1 MIKVNHIWI
10 GGYLIKGV
18 QAMIDRR
25 IFNLPGAKK
34 IVGILGLL
42 VFIQG
47 FMILF
52 QGKFLAESIV
62 GLWKRQPLTSITTT
76 TILFAVVF
84 LLRHILTLLKNRVVA
99 PFVNKTAQS
108 LRAQLMAKLFKIGP
122 AATAA
127 KGTGSLV
134 TMAVDGVDQIQNYL
148 QLVFIKVFDMMVIP
162 WILLVYLF
170 FIRWQESVF
179 LLLIYPIIILFMI
192 ILGFAAQAKADQ
204 QYAGYQRLSNNFV
217 DTLRGL
223 PTLKQLG
230 LSKQY
235 SKNVFSVSE
244 DYRKQTLSVLTIAVL
259 STFALDFF
267 TTLSIAVV
275 AVFLGLGLIKGSIA
289 LLPALIMLV
298 LSPEYFLPIRNFAND
313 YHATLDGKNAMTA
326 IFEVLDLPEIKDQDQ
341 LKKLPAGWQAD
352 DELTFEHV
360 DVSYQDVDR
369 DPNQLSDAT
378 LHDISFSVKGYQKIG
393 LIGKSGSGK
402 TTLIDTLSGFLTPQV
417 GSGTIKVNQQV
428 LSHLAQDSW
437 KQNFLYIPQSPYLFH
452 DTIENNIRFYT
463 PTATS
468 EQVQTAAGQAGLSD
482 WLASLP
488 TGLQTKI
495 GEGNR
500 GVSGGQAQRI
510 ALARAFLD
518 QQRKILLFDE
528 PTAHLDIETE
538 AELKEAMT
546 PIFANHLVFFA
557 THRLH
562 WLNQMDYVLVLDEG
576 KLVQQ
581 GTPDELSK
589 QPGAYAQLVS
599 DMGGGQ

>member
-1 MIKVNHIWI
+1 
-10 GGYLIKGV
+10 
-18 QAMIDRR
+18 MIDRR

-52 QGKFLAESIV
+52 QGKFLSESIV

-76 TILFAVVF
+76 TILFAVAF
-84 LLRHILTLLKNRVVA
+84 LLRHTLTMLKNRIVA
-99 PFVNKTAQS
+99 PFVNRTAQS
-108 LRAQLMAKLFKIGP
+108 LRSRLMAKLFKIGP
-122 AATAA
+122 AATNA
-127 KGTGSLV
+127 KGTGSVV

-235 SKNVFSVSE
+235 AKNVFTVSE

-313 YHATLDGKNAMTA
+313 YHATLNGKNAMTA
-326 IFEVLDLPEIKDQDQ
+326 IFEVLELPEIKDQDQ
-341 LKKLPAGWQAD
+341 LEALPAGWGPD
-352 DELTFEHV
+352 DELSFENV
-360 DVSYQDVDR
+360 NVSYQDVDR
-369 DPNQLSDAT
+369 DPNQISDAT
-378 LHDISFSVKGYQKIG
+378 LHDISFTVTGYQKIG

-402 TTLIDTLSGFLTPQV
+402 TTLIDTLSGFLTPQDDA
-417 GSGTIKVNQQV
+417 GTIKVNRQKV
-428 LSHLAQDSW
+428 AHLAQNNW
-437 KQNFLYIPQSPYLFH
+437 KKNFLYIPQSPYLFH

-463 PTATS
+463 PTATAQ
-468 EQVQTAAGQAGLSD
+468 QVQAAAQQAGLEQ
-482 WLASLP
+482 WLAQLP
-488 TGLQTKI
+488 DGLQTKI

-538 AELKEAMT
+538 AELKQTMM

-581 GTPDELSK
+581 GKPAELSK
-589 QPGAYAQLVS
+589 QPGAYAQLIS
-599 DMGGGQ
+599 EMGGE

>member
-1 MIKVNHIWI
+1 
-10 GGYLIKGV
+10 
-18 QAMIDRR
+18 MIDRR

-52 QGKFLAESIV
+52 QGKFLSESIV

-76 TILFAVVF
+76 TILFAVAF
-84 LLRHILTLLKNRVVA
+84 LLRHTLTMLKNRIVA
-99 PFVNKTAQS
+99 PFVNRTAQS
-108 LRAQLMAKLFKIGP
+108 LRSRLMAKLFKIGP
-122 AATAA
+122 AATNA
-127 KGTGSLV
+127 KGTGSVV
-134 TMAVDGVDQIQNYL
+134 TMSVDGVDQIQNYL

-235 SKNVFSVSE
+235 AKNVFTVSE

-313 YHATLDGKNAMTA
+313 YHATLNGKNAMTA
-326 IFEVLDLPEIKDQDQ
+326 IFEVLELPEIKDQDQ
-341 LKKLPAGWQAD
+341 LEALPAGWGPN
-352 DELTFEHV
+352 DELSFENV
-360 DVSYQDVDR
+360 NVSYQDVDR
-369 DPNQLSDAT
+369 DPNQISDAT
-378 LHDISFSVKGYQKIG
+378 LHDISFMVTGYQKIG

-402 TTLIDTLSGFLTPQV
+402 TTLIDTLSGFLTPQDDA
-417 GSGTIKVNQQV
+417 GAIKVNRQKIA
-428 LSHLAQDSW
+428 HLAQNNW
-437 KQNFLYIPQSPYLFH
+437 KKNFLYIPQSPYLFH

-463 PTATS
+463 PTATAQ
-468 EQVQTAAGQAGLSD
+468 QVQAAAQQAGLEQ
-482 WLASLP
+482 WLAQLP
-488 TGLQTKI
+488 DGLQTKI

-538 AELKEAMT
+538 AELKQTMM

-581 GTPDELSK
+581 GKPAELSK
-589 QPGAYAQLVS
+589 QPGAYAQLIS
-599 DMGGGQ
+599 EMGGE

>member
-1 MIKVNHIWI
+1 
-10 GGYLIKGV
+10 
-18 QAMIDRR
+18 MIDRR

-52 QGKFLAESIV
+52 QGKFLSESIV
-62 GLWKRQPLTSITTT
+62 GLWKRQPLTSVTTT
-76 TILFAVVF
+76 TILFAVAF
-84 LLRHILTLLKNRVVA
+84 LLRHTLTMLKNRIVA
-99 PFVNKTAQS
+99 PFVNRTSQN
-108 LRAQLMAKLFKIGP
+108 LRSELMAKLFKIGP
-122 AATAA
+122 AATNSR
-127 KGTGSLV
+127 GTGSVV
-134 TMAVDGVDQIQNYL
+134 TMAVDGIDQIQNYL

-235 SKNVFSVSE
+235 AKNVFTVSE

-313 YHATLDGKNAMTA
+313 YHATLNGKNAMTA
-326 IFEVLDLPEIKDQDQ
+326 IFEVLELPEIKNQNELVDMTT
-341 LKKLPAGWQAD
+341 GWGPD
-352 DELTFEHV
+352 DTLSFENIN
-360 DVSYQDVDR
+360 VSYQDVDR
-369 DPNQLSDAT
+369 DPNQISDAT
-378 LHDISFSVKGYQKIG
+378 LHDISFAVSGYQKIG
-393 LIGKSGSGK
+393 VIGKSGSGK
-402 TTLIDTLSGFLTPQV
+402 TTLIDTLSGFLTPQA
-417 GSGTIKVNQQV
+417 GAGTIKVNQKTV
-428 LSHLAQDSW
+428 PHLAQNSW
-437 KQNFLYIPQSPYLFH
+437 KKNFLYIPQSPYLFH

-463 PTATS
+463 PNATS
-468 EQVQTAAGQAGLSD
+468 QQVQTAAKQAGLNE
-482 WLASLP
+482 WLSELP
-488 TGLQTKI
+488 DGLQTKI

-538 AELKEAMT
+538 AELKQTMM

-581 GTPDELSK
+581 GKPEELSK
-589 QPGAYAQLVS
+589 QSGAYAQLIS
-599 DMGGGQ
+599 EMGGEL

>member
-1 MIKVNHIWI
+1 
-10 GGYLIKGV
+10 
-18 QAMIDRR
+18 MIDRR
-25 IFNLPGAKK
+25 IFSLPGAKK
-34 IVGILGLL
+34 VIGILAVL
-42 VFIQG
+42 VFVQG
-47 FMILF
+47 LMILF
-52 QGKFLAESIV
+52 QGKLLAESIV
-62 GLWKRQPLTSITTT
+62 GLWKQQPLTSITTT
-76 TILFAVVF
+76 TVLFAVVF
-84 LLRHILTLLKNRVVA
+84 LLRHTITMLKNRVVA
-99 PFVNKTAQS
+99 PFVNRASQG

-122 AATAA
+122 AATNAT
-127 KGTGSLV
+127 GTGSMV
-134 TMAVDGVDQIQNYL
+134 TMAVDGIDQIQNYL
-148 QLVFIKVFDMMVIP
+148 QLVLIKVFDMMIIP

-179 LLLIYPIIILFMI
+179 LLFIYPVIILFMI
-192 ILGFAAQAKADQ
+192 ILGFAAQEKADR

-235 SKNVFSVSE
+235 AKNVFSVSE

-259 STFALDFF
+259 STFALDFL

-289 LLPALIMLV
+289 LLPALIMLI

-313 YHATLDGKNAMTA
+313 YHATLNGKNAMTA
-326 IFEVLDLPEIKDQDQ
+326 IFEVLELPEIKDQNQ
-341 LKKLPAGWQAD
+341 LPAMPTGWQAT
-352 DELTFEHV
+352 DELSFANV
-360 DVSYQDVDR
+360 SVSYQDVDR

-378 LHDISFSVKGYQKIG
+378 LHDISFTVTGYQKIG
-393 LIGKSGSGK
+393 LIGRSGSGK
-402 TTLIDTLSGFLTPQV
+402 TTLIDTLSGFLTPQT
-417 GSGTIKVNQQV
+417 SGGIIKVNGQT
-428 LSHLAQDSW
+428 LPHLAQDNW
-437 KQNFLYIPQSPYLFH
+437 KKNFLYIPQSPYLFH

-463 PTATS
+463 PNATS
-468 EQVQTAAGQAGLSD
+468 ASVRAAAQQAGLGT
-482 WLASLP
+482 WLAELP
-488 TGLQTKI
+488 AGLQTKI

-538 AELKEAMT
+538 AELKQTMM

-562 WLNQMDYVLVLDEG
+562 WLNQMDYVLVLDNG

-581 GTPDELSK
+581 GTPAELNN
-589 QPGAYAQLVS
+589 QAGAYAQLVS
-599 DMGGGQ
+599 EMGGAQ

>member
-1 MIKVNHIWI
+1 
-10 GGYLIKGV
+10 
-18 QAMIDRR
+18 MIDRR

-84 LLRHILTLLKNRVVA
+84 LLRHTLTMLKNRVVA
-99 PFVNKTAQS
+99 PFVNHTAQS
-108 LRAQLMAKLFKIGP
+108 LRSQLMAKLFKIGP
-122 AATAA
+122 QATTA

-134 TMAVDGVDQIQNYL
+134 TMAVDGIDQIQNYL

-230 LSKQY
+230 LSKKY
-235 SKNVFSVSE
+235 ANNVFTVSE

-289 LLPALIMLV
+289 LLPALIMLI

-313 YHATLDGKNAMTA
+313 YHATLNGKNAMTA
-326 IFEVLDLPEIKDQDQ
+326 IFAVLDLPEAKDEDALGQ
-341 LKKLPAGWQAD
+341 LPQGWQSD
-352 DELTFEHV
+352 DELSFENIS
-360 DVSYQDVDR
+360 VSYQNVDR

-378 LHDISFSVKGYQKIG
+378 LHDISFSVRGYQKIG

-402 TTLIDTLSGFLTPQV
+402 TTLIDTLSGFLTPQNDQ
-417 GSGTIKVNQQV
+417 GTIKINGQV
-428 LSHLAQDSW
+428 LPHLAQTNW
-437 KQNFLYIPQSPYLFH
+437 KKNFLYIPQSPYLFH
-452 DTIENNIRFYT
+452 DTIENNIRFYS
-463 PTATS
+463 PKTS
-468 EQVQTAAGQAGLSD
+468 TKEVEQAVQAAGLND
-482 WLASLP
+482 WLHGLP
-488 TGLQTKI
+488 DGMQTKI

-538 AELKEAMT
+538 AELKKSMM

-562 WLNQMDYVLVLDEG
+562 WLNQMDYVLVLDQG
-576 KLVQQ
+576 KIVQQ
-581 GTPDELSK
+581 GTPTKLG
-589 QPGAYAQLVS
+589 QQAGPYAQLVS
-599 DMGGGQ
+599 DMGGGQQ